1 MESCDMK
8 YKSLFCHYRIGIFKR
23 KTLVGEGIYYM
34 YAAPTHLQGVIITI
48 LMNIGYFLCQ
58 RKALAGAGRD
68 KGQNPLAKAAKD
80 TPRAINLAINGYAA
94 QCGCSLSVI
103 ESAESAYEFHHADI
117 LANSGKR
124 RIAVAWGV

>member
-1 MESCDMK
+1 MNSQIPAHWIFSMESCDMK

-58 RKALAGAGRD
+58 RKAPSGLVET
-68 KGQNPLAKAAKD
+68 KGK
-80 TPRAINLAINGYAA
+80 I
-94 QCGCSLSVI
+94 LSQ
-103 ESAESAYEFHHADI
+103 
-117 LANSGKR
+117 R
-124 RIAVAWGV
+124 PQRIRQGP